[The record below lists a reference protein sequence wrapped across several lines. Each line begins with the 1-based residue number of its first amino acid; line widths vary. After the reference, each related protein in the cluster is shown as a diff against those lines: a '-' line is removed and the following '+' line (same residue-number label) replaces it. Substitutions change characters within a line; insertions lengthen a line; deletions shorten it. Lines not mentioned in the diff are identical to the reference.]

1 MNTLSDFL
9 DFLGSGEAWWGSRGL
24 IHRTAAHLWI
34 SALATVATVVL
45 AVPVAV
51 LLARRRRGRGGVA
64 IATANTLRAV
74 PTFAVL
80 ALAFAVF
87 VRFDSGLT
95 IWPTL
100 LALVVLGIPPTF
112 ANTYVGVRD
121 VDPDILDSA
130 RGMGMTARQRL
141 RTVELP
147 IAAPLALAGI
157 RTSAVQITATATL
170 GAFVGYQN
178 LGSFILEGLS
188 LGRRGYDRLLAGAV
202 TVALLS
208 LLIELVFDRVE
219 RHAVPWTRPR
229 RRAAASTVPAP
240 PAPVSPMGPVG

>member
-1 MNTLSDFL
+1 MDTLGDFVDFL
-9 DFLGSGEAWWGSRGL
+9 TSGEAWWGSRGL
-24 IHRTAAHLWI
+24 IRRTAAHLWI
-34 SALATVATVVL
+34 SALATLLTVVL
-45 AVPVAV
+45 AVPTAV
-51 LLARRRRGRGGVA
+51 LLARRRRGRGGIA
-64 IATANTLRAV
+64 IAVANALRAV

-87 VRFDSGLT
+87 VRFQSGLT
-95 IWPTL
+95 MWPTL
-100 LALVVLGIPPTF
+100 VALVVLGIPPTF
-112 ANTYVGVRD
+112 ANTFVGVRD
-121 VDPDILDSA
+121 VDPGVLDAA
-130 RGMGMTARQRL
+130 RGMGMTAWQRL

-178 LGSFILEGLS
+178 LGSFILEGLT

-208 LLIELVFDRVE
+208 LLVELVFDRVE

-229 RRAAASTVPAP
+229 RRLAVDAAPEPAP
-240 PAPVSPMGPVG
+240 AGSAGPVG